1 MCLPLFEWT
10 RVYATSARAS
20 TERRSLTRSGR
31 SPSFRGMAGLTYR
44 DAGVDIEAGEQLVER
59 IKPLAQSTHSQYVLG
74 SLGGFAGLCSIP
86 SDIEDP
92 ILVSGTDG
100 VGTKLKL
107 AFELER
113 HDTIGIDLVAMCV
126 NDIITV
132 GAKPLFFLDYF
143 ATSKLDVDQG
153 EAVVRGIAEGC
164 RQSECALIG
173 GETAELPG
181 FYAAGEYDLA
191 GFAVGVVSR
200 KRIID
205 GKATK
210 LGDKVV
216 GIASSGLHSNGFS
229 LARRVLIEG
238 DARLSLQSDFGP
250 LGTLGDALLR
260 PTRIYVKAARIALEH
275 GVHAMCHI
283 TGGGLPENLPRVTP
297 EGLGVAIDA
306 GAWTVDP
313 VFALIQERGAV
324 ADAEMR
330 RTFNMGVGF
339 TMVVAPSRAK
349 QLVDALNA
357 SGERAFLMGEIV
369 DHEGVSFS
377 S

>member
-1 MCLPLFEWT
+1 MT
-10 RVYATSARAS
+10 
-20 TERRSLTRSGR
+20 
-31 SPSFRGMAGLTYR
+31 GLTYR
-44 DAGVDIEAGEQLVER
+44 DAGVDIEAGEELVER
-59 IKPLAQSTHSQYVLG
+59 IKPLAKSTRTQHVLG
-74 SLGGFAGLCSIP
+74 SIGGFAGLCSVP

-132 GAKPLFFLDYF
+132 GARPLFFLDYF

-153 EAVVRGIAEGC
+153 EAVVKGIAEGC
-164 RQSECALIG
+164 RQSECALLG

-200 KRIID
+200 KHIID
-205 GKATK
+205 GRATR
-210 LGDKVV
+210 LGDNLIGV
-216 GIASSGLHSNGFS
+216 ASSGLHSNGFS
-229 LARRVLIEG
+229 LARRVLFDG
-238 DARLSLQSDFGP
+238 DAPLSIEEPFRSG
-250 LGTLGDALLR
+250 GTLGDALLR
-260 PTRIYVKAARIALEH
+260 PTRIYVKASRIALEH
-275 GVHAMCHI
+275 DVHAMCHI

-297 EGLGVAIDA
+297 GGLGIAIDRSSWA
-306 GAWTVDP
+306 LDP
-313 VFALIQERGAV
+313 LFSLIQERGGV
-324 ADAEMR
+324 TDAEMR

-339 TMVVAPSRAK
+339 TMVVAPERAAG
-349 QLVDALNA
+349 LVDALNA
-357 SGERAFLMGEIV
+357 SGERAFVMGEVV
-369 DHEGVSFS
+369 DREGVSFS
-377 S
+377 P

>member
-1 MCLPLFEWT
+1 MCSSCPECK
-10 RVYATSARAS
+10 RVYATTPRPS
-20 TERRSLTRSGR
+20 TERRSLTRPNR

-59 IKPLAQSTHSQYVLG
+59 IKPLAQSTRSEHVLG
-74 SLGGFAGLCSIP
+74 SLGGFAGLCSLP

-92 ILVSGTDG
+92 VLVSGTDG

-107 AFELER
+107 AFELGR

-132 GAKPLFFLDYF
+132 GARPLFFLDYF

-153 EAVVRGIAEGC
+153 EAVVKGIAAGC
-164 RQSECALIG
+164 RQAECALLG

-181 FYAAGEYDLA
+181 FYASGEYDLA

-200 KRIID
+200 KGIID
-205 GKATK
+205 GKAAR
-210 LGDKVV
+210 LGDQVV
-216 GIASSGLHSNGFS
+216 GVASSGLHSNGFS
-229 LARRVLIEG
+229 LARRALLGG
-238 DARLSLQSDFGP
+238 DSPLSLNDPFAAG
-250 LGTLGDALLR
+250 GTLGDALLR
-260 PTRIYVKAARIALEH
+260 PTKIYVKAAQVALEH

-297 EGLGVAIDA
+297 DGLGIAIDLSSWA
-306 GAWTVDP
+306 PGP
-313 VFALIQERGAV
+313 LFALIQERGSV

-339 TMVVAPSRAK
+339 TMVVAPERASS
-349 QLVDALNA
+349 LVDALNA
-357 SGERAFLMGEIV
+357 SGERAFVMGEV
-369 DHEGVSFS
+369 TNREGVSFS
-377 S
+377 A

>member
-1 MCLPLFEWT
+1 
-10 RVYATSARAS
+10 
-20 TERRSLTRSGR
+20 
-31 SPSFRGMAGLTYR
+31 MAGLTYR
-44 DAGVDIEAGEQLVER
+44 DAGVDIEAGEELVER
-59 IKPLAQSTHSQYVLG
+59 IKPLAQSTRSEYVLG
-74 SLGGFAGLCSIP
+74 SLGGFAGLCSLP
-86 SDIEDP
+86 TDIEDP

-107 AFELER
+107 AFELGR

-153 EAVVRGIAEGC
+153 EAVVKGIAEGC
-164 RQSECALIG
+164 RQSDCALLG

-181 FYAAGEYDLA
+181 FYASGEYDLA

-200 KRIID
+200 KRIVD
-205 GKATK
+205 GKATR
-210 LGDKVV
+210 LGDKLV
-216 GIASSGLHSNGFS
+216 GVASSGLHSNGFS

-238 DARLSLQSDFGP
+238 EAPLSLQSSFGS

-260 PTRIYVKAARIALEH
+260 PTRIYVKAARVALEH
-275 GVHAMCHI
+275 DVHAMCHI

-297 EGLGVAIDA
+297 ENMGVAIDV
-306 GAWTVDP
+306 GAWKVDP
-313 VFALIQERGAV
+313 VFSLIQERGAV
-324 ADAEMR
+324 DDAEMR

-339 TMVVAPSRAK
+339 TMVVAPDRAR
-349 QLVDALNA
+349 QLVDALEA
-357 SGERAFLMGEIV
+357 IGESAFIMGEV
-369 DHEGVSFS
+369 VGQAGVSFHS
-377 S
+377 

>member
-1 MCLPLFEWT
+1 MT
-10 RVYATSARAS
+10 RP
-20 TERRSLTRSGR
+20 GR

-59 IKPLAQSTHSQYVLG
+59 IKPLARSTRSEHVLG
-74 SLGGFAGLCSIP
+74 AIGGFAGLCSVP
-86 SDIEDP
+86 SDVEDP
-92 ILVSGTDG
+92 VLVSGTDG

-107 AFELER
+107 AFELGR

-132 GAKPLFFLDYF
+132 GARPLFFLDYF

-153 EAVVRGIAEGC
+153 EAVVKGIAEGC
-164 RQSECALIG
+164 RQSECALLG

-181 FYAAGEYDLA
+181 FYASGEYDLA
-191 GFAVGVVSR
+191 GFAVGVVGR
-200 KRIID
+200 KQIID
-205 GKATK
+205 GKATR
-210 LGDKVV
+210 LGDHLV
-216 GIASSGLHSNGFS
+216 GVASSGLHSNGFS
-229 LARRVLIEG
+229 LARRVLVDG
-238 DARLSLQSDFGP
+238 DAPLSLHDAFGSDES
-250 LGTLGDALLR
+250 LGETLLR

-297 EGLGVAIDA
+297 EGLGVAIDSDS
-306 GAWTVDP
+306 WQPDP
-313 VFALIQERGAV
+313 IFGLIQERGGV
-324 ADAEMR
+324 ADLEMR

-339 TMVVAPSRAK
+339 TIVVPPERSAG
-349 QLVDALNA
+349 LVDALNA
-357 SGERAFLMGEIV
+357 GGERAFVMGEIT
-369 DHEGVSFS
+369 DREGVSFS

>member
-1 MCLPLFEWT
+1 
-10 RVYATSARAS
+10 
-20 TERRSLTRSGR
+20 
-31 SPSFRGMAGLTYR
+31 MAGLTYR
-44 DAGVDIEAGEQLVER
+44 DAGVDIEAGEELVER
-59 IKPLAQSTHSQYVLG
+59 IKPLAQSTRSEHVLG

-92 ILVSGTDG
+92 VLVSGTDG

-107 AFELER
+107 AFELGR
-113 HDTIGIDLVAMCV
+113 HDTVGIDLVAMCI

-132 GAKPLFFLDYF
+132 GARPLFFLDYF
-143 ATSKLDVDQG
+143 ATSKLDVDQA
-153 EAVVRGIAEGC
+153 EAVVKGIAEGC
-164 RQSECALIG
+164 RQSGCALLG

-181 FYAAGEYDLA
+181 FYALGEYDLA

-210 LGDKVV
+210 LGDKLV
-216 GIASSGLHSNGFS
+216 GVASSGLHSNGFS
-229 LARRVLIEG
+229 LARRVLLDC
-238 DARLSLQSDFGP
+238 DAPLSLLSPFE
-250 LGTLGDALLR
+250 LGGTVGDALLR
-260 PTRIYVKAARIALEH
+260 PTRIYVKAAQIALEH

-297 EGLGVAIDA
+297 KGLGVAIDS

-313 VFALIQERGAV
+313 IFRLIQERGAV
-324 ADAEMR
+324 TEPEMR

-339 TMVVAPSRAK
+339 TMVVAPERAAE
-349 QLVDALNA
+349 LVDALNA
-357 SGERAFLMGEIV
+357 SGERAFVMGEIV
-369 DHEGVSFS
+369 DREGVSFS

>member
-1 MCLPLFEWT
+1 
-10 RVYATSARAS
+10 
-20 TERRSLTRSGR
+20 
-31 SPSFRGMAGLTYR
+31 MAGLTYR

-59 IKPLAQSTHSQYVLG
+59 IKPLAQSTRSEHVLG
-74 SLGGFAGLCSIP
+74 SIGGFAGLCSLP

-92 ILVSGTDG
+92 VLVSGTDG

-113 HDTIGIDLVAMCV
+113 HDTIGIDLVAMSV

-132 GAKPLFFLDYF
+132 GARPLFFLDYF

-153 EAVVRGIAEGC
+153 EAVIKGIAEGC
-164 RQSECALIG
+164 RQAECALLG

-181 FYAAGEYDLA
+181 FYATGEYDLA

-205 GKATK
+205 GESVR
-210 LGDKVV
+210 LGDQVV
-216 GIASSGLHSNGFS
+216 GVASSGLHSNGFS
-229 LARRVLIEG
+229 LARRVLFGG
-238 DARLSLQSDFGP
+238 DTPLSVHDSLDSGIA
-250 LGTLGDALLR
+250 LGEALLR
-260 PTRIYVKAARIALEH
+260 PTRIYVKAARLALDH
-275 GVHAMCHI
+275 DVHAMCHI

-297 EGLGVAIDA
+297 KGLGIEIDPSS
-306 GAWTVDP
+306 WPIDP
-313 VFALIQERGAV
+313 IFTLIQERGSV

-339 TMVVAPSRAK
+339 VMVLNPGRTK
-349 QLVDALNA
+349 GLVDAL
-357 SGERAFLMGEIV
+357 SGAGEKAFVMGEVV
-369 DHEGVSFS
+369 DREGVSFS
-377 S
+377 G

>member
-1 MCLPLFEWT
+1 
-10 RVYATSARAS
+10 
-20 TERRSLTRSGR
+20 
-31 SPSFRGMAGLTYR
+31 MAGLTYR
-44 DAGVDIEAGEQLVER
+44 DAGVDIEAGDELVRR
-59 IKPLAQSTHSQYVLG
+59 IKPLARSTHSEHVLG
-74 SLGGFAGLCSIP
+74 AIGGFAGLCSIP

-92 ILVSGTDG
+92 VLVSGTDG

-132 GAKPLFFLDYF
+132 GARPLFFLDYF
-143 ATSKLDVDQG
+143 ATSKLDVDRA
-153 EAVVRGIAEGC
+153 EAVLEGIAEGC
-164 RQSECALIG
+164 RRARCALLG

-205 GKATK
+205 GSAVRP
-210 LGDKVV
+210 GDRLV

-229 LARRVLIEG
+229 LARRVL
-238 DARLSLQSDFGP
+238 FGGEP
-250 LGTLGDALLR
+250 AGSVHDRFNDRETLGEALLR
-260 PTRIYVKAARIALEH
+260 PTKIYVEAAEIALKH
-275 GVHAMCHI
+275 DVHAMCHI

-297 EGLGVAIDA
+297 KGLGISIDSDS
-306 GAWTVDP
+306 WSPDP
-313 VFALIQERGAV
+313 LFDLIRRRGNV
-324 ADAEMR
+324 ADSEMR

-339 TMVVAPSRAK
+339 VMVVSPERSDR
-349 QLVDALNA
+349 LVQALDAI
-357 SGERAFLMGEIV
+357 GEHAFVMGEITER
-369 DHEGVSFS
+369 EGVSFS
-377 S
+377 A

>member
-1 MCLPLFEWT
+1 M
-10 RVYATSARAS
+10 
-20 TERRSLTRSGR
+20 
-31 SPSFRGMAGLTYR
+31 
-44 DAGVDIEAGEQLVER
+44 
-59 IKPLAQSTHSQYVLG
+59 
-74 SLGGFAGLCSIP
+74 P

-92 ILVSGTDG
+92 VLVSGTDG

-132 GAKPLFFLDYF
+132 GARPLFFLDYF

-153 EAVVRGIAEGC
+153 EAVVKGIAEGC
-164 RQSECALIG
+164 RQSECALLG

-200 KRIID
+200 KDIID
-205 GKATK
+205 GKAAR
-210 LGDKVV
+210 LGDQ
-216 GIASSGLHSNGFS
+216 SSGSRLRVCTRTVSRWRRRVLFGWRGAA
-229 LARRVLIEG
+229 LARRRASIRREPSATPCSVPRESTSKRR
-238 DARLSLQSDFGP
+238 A
-250 LGTLGDALLR
+250 
-260 PTRIYVKAARIALEH
+260 IALEH
-275 GVHAMCHI
+275 DVHAMCHI

-297 EGLGVAIDA
+297 EGLGIAIDSSS
-306 GAWTVDP
+306 WTPDP
-313 VFALIQERGAV
+313 VFALIQERGGV

-339 TMVVAPSRAK
+339 TMVVAPERLRAWSTHS
-349 QLVDALNA
+349 A
-357 SGERAFLMGEIV
+357 SGEHAFVMGEVIER
-369 DHEGVSFS
+369 EGVSFS
-377 S
+377 A

>member
-1 MCLPLFEWT
+1 MT
-10 RVYATSARAS
+10 RPN
-20 TERRSLTRSGR
+20 R

-59 IKPLAQSTHSQYVLG
+59 IKPLAQSTRSEHVLG
-74 SLGGFAGLCSIP
+74 SLGGFAGLCSLP

-92 ILVSGTDG
+92 VLVSGTDG

-107 AFELER
+107 AFELGR

-132 GAKPLFFLDYF
+132 GARPLFFLDYF

-153 EAVVRGIAEGC
+153 EAVVKGIAEGC
-164 RQSECALIG
+164 RQAECALLG

-181 FYAAGEYDLA
+181 FYASGEYDLA

-200 KRIID
+200 NSIID
-205 GKATK
+205 GKAAR
-210 LGDKVV
+210 LGDQVV

-229 LARRVLIEG
+229 LARRALLDG
-238 DARLSLQSDFGP
+238 DAPLSLHDAFEAG
-250 LGTLGDALLR
+250 GTLGDALLR
-260 PTRIYVKAARIALEH
+260 PTRIYVKAARIAVEH

-297 EGLGVAIDA
+297 EGLGIAIDP
-306 GAWTVDP
+306 GSWTP
-313 VFALIQERGAV
+313 GPLFALIQERGGV

-339 TMVVAPSRAK
+339 TMVVAPERTSS
-349 QLVDALNA
+349 LVDALNTI
-357 SGERAFLMGEIV
+357 GERAFVMGEV
-369 DHEGVSFS
+369 TDREGVSFS
-377 S
+377 A

>member
-1 MCLPLFEWT
+1 
-10 RVYATSARAS
+10 
-20 TERRSLTRSGR
+20 
-31 SPSFRGMAGLTYR
+31 MAGLTYR
-44 DAGVDIEAGEQLVER
+44 DAGVDIEAGEELVER
-59 IKPLAQSTHSQYVLG
+59 IKPLARATRSEHVLG

-92 ILVSGTDG
+92 VLVSGTDG

-132 GAKPLFFLDYF
+132 GARPLFFLDYF

-153 EAVVRGIAEGC
+153 EAVVKGIAEGC
-164 RQSECALIG
+164 RQAECALLG

-181 FYAAGEYDLA
+181 FYATGEYDLA

-200 KRIID
+200 NRIID
-205 GKATK
+205 GKATR
-210 LGDKVV
+210 LGDKLV

-229 LARRVLIEG
+229 LARRVLVDGE
-238 DARLSLQSDFGP
+238 APLSLRDRFGSE
-250 LGTLGDALLR
+250 GTLGDALLR

-275 GVHAMCHI
+275 DVHAMCHI

-297 EGLGVAIDA
+297 KSLGIR
-306 GAWTVDP
+306 VDP
-313 VFALIQERGAV
+313 GTWTCDPFFVLIQVRGAV

-339 TMVVAPSRAK
+339 TMVVAPDRAAA
-349 QLVDALNA
+349 LVDALDA
-357 SGERAFLMGEIV
+357 AGERAFIMGEVV
-369 DHEGVSFS
+369 DREGVTFAS
-377 S
+377 